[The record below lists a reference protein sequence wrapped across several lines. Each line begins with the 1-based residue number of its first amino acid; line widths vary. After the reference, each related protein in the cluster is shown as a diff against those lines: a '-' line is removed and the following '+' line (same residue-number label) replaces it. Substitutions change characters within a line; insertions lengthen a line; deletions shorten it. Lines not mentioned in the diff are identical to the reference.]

1 MLFPFA
7 AGNMAEHVNVIS
19 SSVYPV
25 HDVDRLV
32 SEPLFIPSTALPDS
46 ITTLVG
52 GVLAYEIITVTAKKD
67 FAGITTEIP
76 VLVNEVLSGNP
87 VCFDISTG
95 LLEFSPA
102 NTKRPRISPRPPP
115 YDAINA
121 SNPAA

>member
-7 AGNMAEHVNVIS
+7 TGNMTEHVNVIS

-32 SEPLFIPSTALPDS
+32 PEPLFIPSAVLPDS

-52 GVLAYEIITVTAKKD
+52 GVLVYEIIAVTAKKD

-76 VLVNEVLSGNP
+76 VLVNDVLSGKEI
-87 VCFDISTG
+87 CSDISTG
-95 LLEFSPA
+95 ILELTELAFMQNLVTRKQYVVRYTRTERS
-102 NTKRPRISPRPPP
+102 KL
-115 YDAINA
+115 
-121 SNPAA
+121 